1 MTSAATDAATGDR
14 DEPSQ
19 LREVR
24 VRAIRLEAEGVVSVE
39 LVDPS
44 GRALPAWKAGAH
56 IDLVLPSGTVRQ
68 YSLCGASEDC
78 YRIAVLREADGRGGS
93 MEIHDTALVGRTLKM
108 RGPRNH
114 FALEDA
120 PSYLF
125 IAGGIGVT
133 PILAMVRSLGAD
145 AQYRVVYGGRTRRG
159 MAFLDELRD
168 IAGDHL
174 EVAPQDE
181 VGLIEVDRIL
191 RGAPPGTAVYCCGP
205 GPLLEAVEKAVE
217 DVRDIAALHVERF
230 AASAAPEDGGPASE
244 PASTERFEVELASS
258 GEVLTVG
265 PDDNLMDVVREVR
278 PDLLSSCEEGF
289 CGTCETKVL
298 AGEPEHH
305 DTILSE
311 RERAEGKSMMICVGR
326 SKSPRLV
333 LDL

>member
-1 MTSAATDAATGDR
+1 MTPDVAGQEAVDVPDPA
-14 DEPSQ
+14 Q
-19 LREVR
+19 LRDVR

-44 GRALPAWKAGAH
+44 GRALPPWEAGAH
-56 IDLVLPSGTVRQ
+56 IDLVLPSGIIRQ

-93 MEIHDTALVGRTLKM
+93 MEVHDSALVGRTLKM

-114 FALEDA
+114 FPLEPA

-133 PILAMVRSLGAD
+133 PILAMARSMDDAAD
-145 AQYRVVYGGRTRRG
+145 YRVVYGGRTRPG
-159 MAFLDELRD
+159 MALLEELKEV
-168 IAGDHL
+168 AGDRL

-181 VGLIEVDRIL
+181 VGLIDLDRAL
-191 RGAPPGTAVYCCGP
+191 REAKPGTAVYCCGP
-205 GPLLEAVEKAVE
+205 APLLEAVENAVE
-217 DVRDIAALHVERF
+217 GLPDLGSLHVERF
-230 AASAAPEDGGPASE
+230 AAAPGKADPEGAESAAGGA
-244 PASTERFEVELASS
+244 FEVELAGS
-258 GEVLTVG
+258 GEVLEVG
-265 PDDNLMDVVREVR
+265 PDDNLMEVIRAVR